1 MTYDRKD
8 IMTRAWQYA
17 RQDLWSRRLPAS
29 ALLSLFPDALR
40 SAWRAAKVKLATQK
54 ARAALASRPAAELR
68 AAINDLENRDRMDP
82 ASIDQIGQLRAALG
96 QAIAREAA
104 EAQEA
109 DFAAKRALI
118 ASAGGRFCAVTF
130 TKKDGT
136 ERTMQ
141 IQPAT
146 LQHHIKG
153 DAATEA
159 GKKAVATRKERHPHL
174 LPVWDAK
181 AKAPRSVNLATVTA
195 IRINGTS
202 HEYRTC

>member
-1 MTYDRKD
+1 MTYDLKN
-8 IMTRAWQYA
+8 IMTQAWQHA
-17 RQDLWSRRLPAS
+17 RQELWSRRLPAS
-29 ALLSLFPDALR
+29 ALMSLFPGSLR
-40 SAWRAAKVKLATQK
+40 SAWRAAKVKLEAQQ
-54 ARAALASRPAAELR
+54 ARTALAERTAAELR
-68 AAINDLENRDRMDP
+68 AEVNDLENRDRLDP
-82 ASIDQIGQLRAALG
+82 ASIERLGRLLAALG
-96 QAIAREAA
+96 DAVAREAA
-104 EAQEA
+104 QAQEA
-109 DFAAKRALI
+109 DYAAKRPLI
-118 ASAGGRFCAVTF
+118 PSARGRFCAVTF

-146 LQHHIKG
+146 LQHHFKG
-153 DAATEA
+153 DDATEA

-202 HEYRTC
+202 HVYGGL